1 MKRDSGSDIS
11 TVMLAPYQPRED
23 RVTLGQARRR
33 VFEAIAFVIQI
44 GRVIFTPKKGRHTR

>member
-1 MKRDSGSDIS
+1 MNDLSRAQ
-11 TVMLAPYQPRED
+11 LAPYQPRED